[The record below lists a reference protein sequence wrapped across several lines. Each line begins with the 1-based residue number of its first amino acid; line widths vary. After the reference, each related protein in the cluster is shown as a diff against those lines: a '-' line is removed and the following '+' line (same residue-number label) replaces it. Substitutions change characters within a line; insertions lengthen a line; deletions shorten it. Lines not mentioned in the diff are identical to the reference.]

1 MHCSLDTAVESRS
14 HISDTLLSKHI
25 TEITMMLFG
34 IFLKNLFSENL
45 TPSKWNTK
53 LAARRVLEAEELYV
67 CN

>member
-1 MHCSLDTAVESRS
+1 
-14 HISDTLLSKHI
+14 
-25 TEITMMLFG
+25 MLFG